1 MILTVIDTETSG
13 VSLKEHELLE
23 IGLISY
29 VVTNDGERL
38 ITKKFEKKIKPRH
51 IHTANHRALEING
64 YNKKDW
70 EDAVFIEEVLPEV
83 TEMIEKSSV
92 LMGQNL
98 IFDLRFFEKA
108 YKANQ
113 VSVPKF
119 PPYIDTKSMADK
131 LRKIGIL
138 KKSGMDYLCEHFNIK
153 FDGRAHTAIAD
164 CERTAKAFDALLE
177 YEPDYD
183 LWTFEFPYEPWRR

>member
-13 VSLKEHELLE
+13 VSLKDHELLE

-64 YNKKDW
+64 YNKKEW
-70 EDAVFIEEVLPEV
+70 EGAVFIEEVLPEV

-108 YKANQ
+108 YKENQ